1 MLACVAEVSDRPNL
15 KILSPKQMPQRSP
28 IALAQVKAGNTS
40 KNLLKE
46 IRKIIHFLYRV
57 KEIIRKIYNNMI
69 NSIKL

>member
-1 MLACVAEVSDRPNL
+1 
-15 KILSPKQMPQRSP
+15 MPQRST

-40 KNLLKE
+40 KNLLEE
-46 IRKIIHFLYRV
+46 IRKIIHFLHRV

>member
-15 KILSPKQMPQRSP
+15 KILSSKQMPQRST

-40 KNLLKE
+40 KNLLEE
-46 IRKIIHFLYRV
+46 IRKIIHFLHRV